1 MTRERTS
8 STSEPASLEVLHQNV
23 HLPKQVAQLALHR
36 LPLQQERPDREQL
49 IVAGHTLAVPFF
61 SGNVD
66 SHTRRCRNVC
76 LDDRTEI
83 FEDNPQTGT
92 PGRHVP
98 VQTGISLVHS
108 YRILSPDKTTHKQE
122 RV

>member
-92 PGRHVP
+92 PGRHVR
-98 VQTGISLVHS
+98 LVFA
-108 YRILSPDKTTHKQE
+108 LKQIVDDWQYYLAHIKGPNL
-122 RV
+122 RP